1 MRAGQ
6 AGASHSVTP
15 VRLRPYGDTEVNF
28 PEPVS
33 QHVISRGLRPCV
45 VPPRENRRGAA
56 TALETAQTTWD
67 HLRSR
72 GGARLPGYCAG
83 AAPPTVTCDP
93 VLAQHGGVQGS
104 GGGKAGGDPRVRA
117 ASRPVAAALRRTGAL
132 LARGPPR
139 LRAAPRAPGCSG
151 ERTGAPGEIG
161 TWGRG
166 GRAPRSAFPPSL
178 PAVGSSAPTPSL
190 GYPALPRPRSRPLPT
205 LEAIGRPADPLT
217 LVTGPPSP
225 QVLSGCGVYDGTE
238 LHEAS
243 SILVHLS
250 RGGAEVQIFAP
261 DVPQMHVIDHIKG
274 QPSEG
279 ETRNVLTES
288 ARIARG
294 KITDLAKL
302 TAVNHDA
309 AIFPGGF
316 GAAKNLSTFAV
327 DGGTCK
333 VNRDVERVLKE
344 FHQAGKP
351 IGLCC
356 IAPVLA
362 AKVLRGVEV
371 TVGHEQEE
379 GGKWPH
385 AGTAEVIKA
394 LGAKHCVMGVTEAHV
409 DQKNKVV
416 TTPAFM
422 CDTALHHI
430 HDGIGAMVRKVLELS
445 GR

>member
-1 MRAGQ
+1 MAAFKALAAARLA
-6 AGASHSVTP
+6 VTP
-15 VRLRPYGDTEVNF
+15 GFAPRPGLWPLPF
-28 PEPVS
+28 GGPVPS
-33 QHVISRGLRPCV
+33 SRAALHASAPRP
-45 VPPRENRRGAA
+45 G
-56 TALETAQTTWD
+56 
-67 HLRSR
+67 
-72 GGARLPGYCAG
+72 
-83 AAPPTVTCDP
+83 
-93 VLAQHGGVQGS
+93 
-104 GGGKAGGDPRVRA
+104 PRV
-117 ASRPVAAALRRTGAL
+117 
-132 LARGPPR
+132 
-139 LRAAPRAPGCSG
+139 
-151 ERTGAPGEIG
+151 
-161 TWGRG
+161 
-166 GRAPRSAFPPSL
+166 
-178 PAVGSSAPTPSL
+178 AV
-190 GYPALPRPRSRPLPT
+190 
-205 LEAIGRPADPLT
+205 
-217 LVTGPPSP
+217 
-225 QVLSGCGVYDGTE
+225 VLSGCGVYDGTE

-279 ETRNVLTES
+279 ETRNVLTEL

-356 IAPVLA
+356 ITPVLA

-394 LGAKHCVMGVTEAHV
+394 LVVPADLSAPQTRASCIKADGSVVDKDNPDAIRPPAESVPGTLPRRPGCHLAAARPPAWETCRLKVDMGFGSGHA
-409 DQKNKVV
+409 QRKN
-416 TTPAFM
+416 
-422 CDTALHHI
+422 
-430 HDGIGAMVRKVLELS
+430 
-445 GR
+445 